1 MTKFWLTTKSTTA
14 ALCLLGIGA
23 NTALG
28 MESLVPESNL
38 DDCETLDTLSAEAI
52 ATDINTLNCDS
63 SLLEEEGIEA
73 EAETFGDRVEF
84 EEYAD
89 PSWQEDSAAWETSEP
104 LPTETDA
111 EWENVPDAASEEW
124 DSSTPIAETEWENL
138 PDTTL
143 EEWDSSTAIADPE
156 WENVPD
162 AAAIAET
169 EWENLP
175 DAAAIADTEWE
186 NVPDAA
192 SEEWDSTTED
202 TQVEWEN
209 LPDISSQDASTSE
222 LATNKYEGNIEDDPK
237 FQAVLEPENAKAE
250 VAKLTSEDLIRDD
263 RTVSELI
270 SPTLEQHRLKTT
282 GLPPE
287 QVISVAKEN
296 SVPDI
301 ATLEPTVETPLLD
314 RLDADLRRLRNQAEI
329 VTSQSLNA
337 PIVMP
342 QPISFEAYSVSF
354 KDDYGTIS
362 SAELEQWATKFDE
375 EFNFENEFSPDLAI
389 DANAIANSIDPQLFQ
404 GNLSELGL
412 KIFDTALFKG
422 NAIASSFFNE
432 SPLNIASSDAIE
444 IAFNSVLENWETA
457 IGNPHLTQDLAT
469 LMPAH
474 LLAKTTLNFA
484 GEMPDLSWQDDDIFT
499 VESAFEE
506 LPELEFGNH
515 PFELGLKQDFLQ
527 ASFPLLNKKA
537 I

>member
-28 MESLVPESNL
+28 MESLVPENNL
-38 DDCETLDTLSAEAI
+38 DDCETFDTLSAEASS
-52 ATDINTLNCDS
+52 TDFNTLTCDS
-63 SLLEEEGIEA
+63 SLLEEEGIE
-73 EAETFGDRVEF
+73 EETEVLRDRVEF
-84 EEYAD
+84 EEYSD
-89 PSWQEDSAAWETSEP
+89 PSWQEDTPIWETSEP
-104 LPTETDA
+104 LPTETEA
-111 EWENVPDAASEEW
+111 EWENVPDAASEAW
-124 DSSTPIAETEWENL
+124 DTSTPIAETEWENLPDAAPAGTEWENLPDAAPAGTEWENL

-143 EEWDSSTAIADPE
+143 EEWDTSTP
-156 WENVPD
+156 
-162 AAAIAET
+162 IAE
-169 EWENLP
+169 
-175 DAAAIADTEWE
+175 AEWE

-192 SEEWDSTTED
+192 SENWDSTTG
-202 TQVEWEN
+202 EN
-209 LPDISSQDASTSE
+209 LPAISSQDASTSE
-222 LATNKYEGNIEDDPK
+222 LATDKYEGNLEDDPQ

-263 RTVSELI
+263 RTLSELI

-314 RLDADLRRLRNQAEI
+314 RLNADLRRLRDQAEI

-337 PIVMP
+337 PIFIP
-342 QPISFEAYSVSF
+342 QPISFETYQVSF

-362 SAELEQWATKFDE
+362 SEELEQWTTKFEE

-515 PFELGLKQDFLQ
+515 PFEFGFKQDFLQ
-527 ASFPLLNKKA
+527 ASSPLLSKKA